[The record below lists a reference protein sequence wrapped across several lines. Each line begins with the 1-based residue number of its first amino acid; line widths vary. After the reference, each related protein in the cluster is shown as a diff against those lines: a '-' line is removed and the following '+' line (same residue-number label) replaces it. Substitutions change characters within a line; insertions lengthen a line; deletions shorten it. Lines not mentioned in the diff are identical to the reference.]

1 MMPMHLRY
9 GSWCHHHG
17 EHQCIDIDMY
27 RQTQMVRWSSWSKA
41 RLRNHGLGVSK
52 FAARFLFC
60 CYTSKMLHFTQIVL
74 MLRKPSLAN
83 GRKGD
88 EQMQEVSLVSPLLV
102 SFADIGDKLVKT
114 VAALWYFFSP
124 DVPLLKSLIDSRH
137 LKQSRSKEKIFRPW
151 RLSHLRPSSS

>member
-1 MMPMHLRY
+1 MANT
-9 GSWCHHHG
+9 S
-17 EHQCIDIDMY
+17 IDIDMY

-83 GRKGD
+83 GCKGN

-137 LKQSRSKEKIFRPW
+137 LKQSRSKEKIFRPS